1 MKLQLYY
8 AFAFVLCLFIIEIS
22 AKKRYSDPDDDD
34 DEYSQLK
41 RFLFHKQTTN
51 KPSSS
56 PSVLDNLVRP
66 SSFSP
71 SLWTVK
77 TTNSPWYPSSG
88 VCSSNPCEHGGI
100 CNAKGQNT
108 FDCKCVGPW
117 RGIYCGIV
125 DACYRSPCENGGS
138 CLNIYDDYWCKC
150 SNDYYGKNCES
161 KFYNPGESTNNCRPN
176 ICNTGRCVSLKT
188 TYYCSCPEDRYGE
201 HCEKPFNFYKR
212 NPADKRS
219 FYQLLNQIERDVA
232 DSNLDDSN
240 EIDTEK

>member
-71 SLWTVK
+71 S
-77 TTNSPWYPSSG
+77 
-88 VCSSNPCEHGGI
+88 
-100 CNAKGQNT
+100 
-108 FDCKCVGPW
+108 
-117 RGIYCGIV
+117 
-125 DACYRSPCENGGS
+125 
-138 CLNIYDDYWCKC
+138 
-150 SNDYYGKNCES
+150 
-161 KFYNPGESTNNCRPN
+161 
-176 ICNTGRCVSLKT
+176 
-188 TYYCSCPEDRYGE
+188 
-201 HCEKPFNFYKR
+201 
-212 NPADKRS
+212 
-219 FYQLLNQIERDVA
+219 
-232 DSNLDDSN
+232 
-240 EIDTEK
+240 